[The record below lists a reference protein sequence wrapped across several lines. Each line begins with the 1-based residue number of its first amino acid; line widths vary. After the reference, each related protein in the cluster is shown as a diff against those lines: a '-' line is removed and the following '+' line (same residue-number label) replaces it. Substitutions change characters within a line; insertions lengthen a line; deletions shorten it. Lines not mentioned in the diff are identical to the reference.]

1 MSSDNIKDKIREK
14 LKAVVDPEIGL
25 DIVEAGFVRDIQVD
39 NEGIATISLMLT
51 SPFCPLS
58 FYIVE
63 SIRTAAMSVPGIKDV
78 KVNIVGFG
86 IPPELKKKLE
96 IQEE

>member
-1 MSSDNIKDKIREK
+1 MSSNDIKNKIREK
-14 LKAVVDPEIGL
+14 LKTVVDPEIGL
-25 DIVEAGFVRDIQVD
+25 NIVEAGFVRDIQID
-39 NEGIATISLMLT
+39 SEGIVTISLMLT

-63 SIRTAAMSVPGIKDV
+63 SIRSAVMSIPGIKDV

-86 IPPELKKKLE
+86 IPPELKKRLK